1 MNVGADIVFKNCHA
15 DRYMWGSLRKIGS
28 KSVIISASSGDLS
41 VDLFLDTRCL
51 KELALLLNEFLFRGC
66 DINNLKRMEGVES
79 AQAQVKKCHFSLA
92 GESLTI
98 QVEDSQ
104 DVQYSDFI
112 LAMTTKGGERIS
124 FNVTVKQAKDI
135 IKVLKQFV
143 LSHELNKRAH
153 QGMKASP
160 APNPA

>member
-1 MNVGADIVFKNCHA
+1 MNVGADIVFKNR
-15 DRYMWGSLRKIGS
+15 DPQKIMFERLRRIG
-28 KSVIISASSGDLS
+28 KNSVTISASGGDLS
-41 VDLFLDTRCL
+41 IDLFLDTRCL
-51 KELALLLNEFLFRGC
+51 KELALMLNEFLFRGC
-66 DINNLKRMEGVES
+66 DISNLKRMEGMES
-79 AQAQVKKCHFSLA
+79 GEAQVNNCHFSLA